1 MNNCP
6 KIKNIIAQGCKLLND
21 DIFNDIISKKKEIKY
36 IQMMD
41 FTKCDY
47 IQDKTLVS
55 LSSIFPH
62 GTFINYYGD
71 EFFNKNKIYK
81 D

>member
-1 MNNCP
+1 
-6 KIKNIIAQGCKLLND
+6 
-21 DIFNDIISKKKEIKY
+21 
-36 IQMMD
+36 MMD